1 MHLPALR
8 EHSGPREG
16 LGGIVASLVIHCGVF
31 LLLAMAPQAVRP
43 PQPMPLGVVMLDLQG
58 LALPGGGGGGGGAAS
73 VVPQPVS
80 RPQPQAA
87 PPAAPPVP
95 VKPMAPAAVSV
106 AKPVAARKVAVKAAL
121 RPEERKPHPD
131 PSATNMPVPE
141 KEARNTTATR
151 EAEFCDT
158 VPVAADAA
166 ASAGASGDASGTAPG
181 GVAGVGRGAGSGGPG
196 SGTGAPA
203 VGHPGGTPM
212 ADAGETQRILA
223 ALTALVERYKEYPRA
238 ARRAGYQGTV
248 VMAVKLR
255 SDGAIDTWNVAACS
269 AHALLDRA
277 TEKAFARMEG
287 VRVANVSLP
296 GDMRVL
302 VPVRYQLN

>member
-8 EHSGPREG
+8 EHSEDRES

-31 LLLAMAPQAVRP
+31 LLMAMAPLAAHP
-43 PQPMPLGVVMLDLQG
+43 PRQPLPLGVVMMDLQG
-58 LALPGGGGGGGGAAS
+58 LALPGGGGGGAAS
-73 VVPQPVS
+73 AVPESAPPPVS
-80 RPQPQAA
+80 RPRPQAA
-87 PPAAPPVP
+87 PPATPVPVP
-95 VKPMAPAAVSV
+95 VKPAAMVTENA
-106 AKPVAARKVAVKAAL
+106 AKPVAARKVAAKAAP
-121 RPEERKPHPD
+121 RPEVRDTSAPKSAPD
-131 PSATNMPVPE
+131 RPAAHQPRE
-141 KEARNTTATR
+141 ERNTTAGR

-158 VPVAADAA
+158 VPVAA
-166 ASAGASGDASGTAPG
+166 ASGGAPG
-181 GVAGVGRGAGSGGPG
+181 GVARGAGSGGPG
-196 SGTGAPA
+196 SGAGAPA
-203 VGHPGGTPM
+203 AGHPGGSPM

-302 VPVRYQLN
+302 VPVRYELN

>member
-8 EHSGPREG
+8 EHSEDREG

-31 LLLAMAPQAVRP
+31 LLMAMAPLAAHP
-43 PQPMPLGVVMLDLQG
+43 PQPLPLGVVMMDLQG
-58 LALPGGGGGGGGAAS
+58 LALPGGGGGGGAAPAVPDS
-73 VVPQPVS
+73 APQPVS
-80 RPQPQAA
+80 RPRPQAA
-87 PPAAPPVP
+87 PPATPAPVP
-95 VKPMAPAAVSV
+95 VKPAAMVTENA
-106 AKPVAARKVAVKAAL
+106 AKPVAARKVAAKAAP
-121 RPEERKPHPD
+121 RPEARDKSAPKSAPD
-131 PSATNMPVPE
+131 RPSADQPRE
-141 KEARNTTATR
+141 ERTATAGQ

-158 VPVAADAA
+158 VPVA
-166 ASAGASGDASGTAPG
+166 SASGGAPG
-181 GVAGVGRGAGSGGPG
+181 GMAGMARGAGRGGPG
-196 SGTGAPA
+196 SGAGAPA

-302 VPVRYQLN
+302 VPVRYELN

>member
-8 EHSGPREG
+8 EHSEDREG

-31 LLLAMAPQAVRP
+31 LLMAMAPLAAHP
-43 PQPMPLGVVMLDLQG
+43 PQPLPLGVVMMDLQG
-58 LALPGGGGGGGGAAS
+58 LALPGGGGGGGAAPAVPES
-73 VVPQPVS
+73 APQPVS
-80 RPQPQAA
+80 RPRPQAA
-87 PPAAPPVP
+87 PPATPAPVP
-95 VKPMAPAAVSV
+95 VKPAAMVTENA
-106 AKPVAARKVAVKAAL
+106 AKPVAARKVAAKAAP
-121 RPEERKPHPD
+121 RPEARDKSVPKSAPKSALD
-131 PSATNMPVPE
+131 RPSADQPRE
-141 KEARNTTATR
+141 ERTATAGQ

-158 VPVAADAA
+158 VPVA
-166 ASAGASGDASGTAPG
+166 SASGGAPG
-181 GVAGVGRGAGSGGPG
+181 GVAGVARGAGRGGPG
-196 SGTGAPA
+196 SGAGAPA
-203 VGHPGGTPM
+203 AGHPGGTPM

-302 VPVRYQLN
+302 VPVRYELN